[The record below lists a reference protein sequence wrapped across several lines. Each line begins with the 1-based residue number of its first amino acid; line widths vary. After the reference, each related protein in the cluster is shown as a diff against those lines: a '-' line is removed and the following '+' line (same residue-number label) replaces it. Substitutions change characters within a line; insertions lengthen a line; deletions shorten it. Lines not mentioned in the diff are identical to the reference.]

1 MQQPNALTWSTQKK
15 YFVPK
20 KYLILNQKKQFST
33 LEENI
38 FYASLNKVF
47 KLRKPKFIFLI
58 ITRIAK
64 VYYTSLKKYFLILL
78 KKRWS
83 PSFQV
88 YFEYVSVIYF
98 FSYFIISFIYSTNFC
113 FSPSWKFFYQSRPYC
128 CFLLLKK
135 WVKSFYKSLLRN

>member
-20 KYLILNQKKQFST
+20 KYLILNQKKQFLT

-47 KLRKPKFIFLI
+47 KLQKPKFIFLI

-78 KKRWS
+78 KKRLCYLFFFHILS
-83 PSFQV
+83 YLLYTQLTFVFHLLGSF
-88 YFEYVSVIYF
+88 
-98 FSYFIISFIYSTNFC
+98 FINRDHIVAFC
-113 FSPSWKFFYQSRPYC
+113 C
-128 CFLLLKK
+128 
-135 WVKSFYKSLLRN
+135 

>member
-78 KKRWS
+78 KNG
-83 PSFQV
+83 
-88 YFEYVSVIYF
+88 SVIYF
-98 FSYFIISFIYSTNFC
+98 FSYFIISFMYSTNFC